1 MSVAVLSKIFR
12 KVPSLLGL
20 GLGGYA
26 GHNMA
31 QWENAHLYSND
42 TTKSLADLTG
52 TGVGAL
58 GTAALF
64 SPAHRATGL
73 KLLGSL
79 MGPKQLGLYGI
90 DKFTQG
96 INAVEDYTDIQNELA
111 DKNVEITKNQLE
123 AALQNKEI
131 ASMSNETSKK
141 WLDLAN
147 KGLPYIGGLAALI
160 TALYAYNSFKKNKGN
175 GNVAFQIPE
184 EKLSPQFYSRLG
196 REILFK
202 DRDENGR
209 IIKRKYI
216 KQNDIE
222 DYTLPEYNE
231 AVEKIASVL
240 NIKRAANLTKDTR
253 QLVNNVNNLAEDIRV
268 PEAKAETIGQV
279 IEKHPSNKTWG
290 GFVANTLNKYG
301 PFALE
306 YFGLITPSAQIRQ
319 NVSFI
324 DQNGRSRAAPSLTAS
339 SMYSDPSA
347 VGRLYEYARNRMAK
361 AGNPYFTHSL
371 SYPNFGSQ
379 FF

>member
-12 KVPSLLGL
+12 NVPSLLGL

-64 SPAHRATGL
+64 SPAHRTTGL

-147 KGLPYIGGLAALI
+147 KGLPYVGGLAALI

-231 AVEKIASVL
+231 AVEKIASAL

-253 QLVNNVNNLAEDIRV
+253 QLVNNVNNLAEDNRV

-290 GFVANTLNKYG
+290 GFVANPLNKYG
-301 PFALE
+301 PFVLE
-306 YFGLITPSAQIRQ
+306 YFGLITPSAKIRQ
-319 NVSFI
+319 AVSFI

-347 VGRLYEYARNRMAK
+347 VGRLYEYARNRMAN

-371 SYPNFGSQ
+371 SYPNFGNY

>member
-1 MSVAVLSKIFR
+1 MSSAVLSKIFR

-290 GFVANTLNKYG
+290 GFVANKLNKYG

>member
-1 MSVAVLSKIFR
+1 MNFAVLSKIFR

-111 DKNVEITKNQLE
+111 NKNVEITKNQLE
-123 AALQNKEI
+123 TAKQNKEI
-131 ASMSNETSKK
+131 ADISNETSKK
-141 WLDLAN
+141 WLDLVN
-147 KGLPYIGGLAALI
+147 KGLPYVGGLAALI

-253 QLVNNVNNLAEDIRV
+253 QLVNNVNDLAKDNRV

-290 GFVANTLNKYG
+290 GFVANKLNKYG

-319 NVSFI
+319 DVSFI

>member
-1 MSVAVLSKIFR
+1 MNFAVLSKIFR

-58 GTAALF
+58 GLAALA
-64 SPAHRATGL
+64 SPKHRATGL

-90 DKFTQG
+90 DKFTKG
-96 INAVEDYTDIQNELA
+96 VNAVEDYTAIQNELA

-253 QLVNNVNNLAEDIRV
+253 QLVNNVNNLAEDNRV

-290 GFVANTLNKYG
+290 GFVANKLNKYG

-319 NVSFI
+319 DVSFI

>member
-1 MSVAVLSKIFR
+1 MSVAVIKNILK
-12 KVPSLLGL
+12 KSLPGL
-20 GLGGYA
+20 GFTLGGI
-26 GHNMA
+26 GGNLGS
-31 QWENAHLYSND
+31 QWENQHLYSED
-42 TTKSLADLTG
+42 STKNLATLTG

-64 SPAHRATGL
+64 SPAHRATGF

-96 INAVEDYTDIQNELA
+96 IDALEDYTDIQNELA
-111 DKNVEITKNQLE
+111 DKNVEITKNQLDT
-123 AALQNKEI
+123 AKQNKEI
-131 ASMSNETSKK
+131 ANISNETSKK
-141 WLDLAN
+141 WLDLVN
-147 KGLPYIGGLAALI
+147 KGLPYAGGLAALM
-160 TALYAYNSFKKNKGN
+160 ALLYAYNSFKKDKNKS
-175 GNVAFQIPE
+175 NVALQIPE

-209 IIKRKYI
+209 ILRKKYI
-216 KQNDIE
+216 KDQDDDN
-222 DYTLPEYNE
+222 YTLPDNQDSAKLASISRSKYS
-231 AVEKIASVL
+231 AFSDDARSVVES
-240 NIKRAANLTKDTR
+240 
-253 QLVNNVNNLAEDIRV
+253 VNNAAGNKRV

-319 NVSFI
+319 AVSFI

-347 VGRLYEYARNRMAK
+347 VGRLYEYARNRMAN

-371 SYPNFGSQ
+371 SYPNFGNYS
-379 FF
+379 F

>member
-147 KGLPYIGGLAALI
+147 KGLPYVGGLAALI

-253 QLVNNVNNLAEDIRV
+253 QLVNNVNNLAEGNRV

-279 IEKHPSNKTWG
+279 IETHPSNKTWG
-290 GFVANTLNKYG
+290 GFVANKLNKYG

-319 NVSFI
+319 AVSFI

>member
-1 MSVAVLSKIFR
+1 MSSAVLSKIFR
-12 KVPSLLGL
+12 KLPSLLGF

-290 GFVANTLNKYG
+290 GFVANKLNKYG

>member
-1 MSVAVLSKIFR
+1 MNFAVLSKIFR

-147 KGLPYIGGLAALI
+147 KGLPYVGGLAALI

-253 QLVNNVNNLAEDIRV
+253 QVVNNVNNLAGDNRV

-290 GFVANTLNKYG
+290 GFVANKLNKYG

-319 NVSFI
+319 DVSFI

-361 AGNPYFTHSL
+361 AGNPYFTHIV
-371 SYPNFGSQ
+371 
-379 FF
+379 

>member
-1 MSVAVLSKIFR
+1 MNFAVLSKIFR

-147 KGLPYIGGLAALI
+147 KGLPYVGGLAALI

-231 AVEKIASVL
+231 AAEKIASVL
-240 NIKRAANLTKDTR
+240 NIKRAASLTKDTR
-253 QLVNNVNNLAEDIRV
+253 QVVNNVNNLAGDNRV

-290 GFVANTLNKYG
+290 GFVANKLNKYG

-319 NVSFI
+319 DVSFI

-339 SMYSDPSA
+339 SMYSDPNA

>member
-1 MSVAVLSKIFR
+1 MSSAVLSKIFR
-12 KVPSLLGL
+12 KLPSLLGF

-216 KQNDIE
+216 KQNDTE

-231 AVEKIASVL
+231 AAEKIASVL
-240 NIKRAANLTKDTR
+240 NIKRAASLTKDTR
-253 QLVNNVNNLAEDIRV
+253 QVVNNVNNLAGDNRV
-268 PEAKAETIGQV
+268 PEAKVETIGQV

-290 GFVANTLNKYG
+290 GFVANKLNKYG

-371 SYPNFGSQ
+371 SYPNFGSY

>member
-253 QLVNNVNNLAEDIRV
+253 QLVNNVNNLAEDNRV

-290 GFVANTLNKYG
+290 GFVANKLNKYG

>member
-1 MSVAVLSKIFR
+1 MNFAVLSKIFR

-111 DKNVEITKNQLE
+111 NKNVEITKNQLE
-123 AALQNKEI
+123 TAKQNKEI
-131 ASMSNETSKK
+131 ADISNETSKK
-141 WLDLAN
+141 WLDLVN
-147 KGLPYIGGLAALI
+147 KGLPYVGGLAALI

-253 QLVNNVNNLAEDIRV
+253 QLVNNVNNLAEDNRV

-290 GFVANTLNKYG
+290 GFVANKLNKYG

-306 YFGLITPSAQIRQ
+306 YFGLTTPSAQIRQ

>member
-1 MSVAVLSKIFR
+1 MNFAVLSKIFR

-111 DKNVEITKNQLE
+111 NKNVEITKNQLE
-123 AALQNKEI
+123 TAKQNKEI
-131 ASMSNETSKK
+131 ADISNETSKK

-147 KGLPYIGGLAALI
+147 KGLPYVGGLAALI

-240 NIKRAANLTKDTR
+240 NIKRAASLTKATR
-253 QLVNNVNNLAEDIRV
+253 QVVNNVNNLAGDNRV

-290 GFVANTLNKYG
+290 GFVANKLNKYG

-319 NVSFI
+319 DVSFI

>member
-1 MSVAVLSKIFR
+1 MSSAVLSKIFR
-12 KVPSLLGL
+12 KLPSLLGF

-253 QLVNNVNNLAEDIRV
+253 QLVNNVNNLAEDIRF

-290 GFVANTLNKYG
+290 GFVANKLNKYG

-319 NVSFI
+319 DVSFI

>member
-111 DKNVEITKNQLE
+111 NKNVEITKNQLE
-123 AALQNKEI
+123 TAKQNKEI
-131 ASMSNETSKK
+131 ADISNETSKK

-253 QLVNNVNNLAEDIRV
+253 QVVNNVNNLAGDNRV

-290 GFVANTLNKYG
+290 GFVANKLNKYG

-319 NVSFI
+319 DVSFI

>member
-1 MSVAVLSKIFR
+1 MNFAVLSKIFR

-240 NIKRAANLTKDTR
+240 NIKRAASLTKATR
-253 QLVNNVNNLAEDIRV
+253 QVVNNVNNLAGDNRV

-290 GFVANTLNKYG
+290 GFVANKLNKYG

-319 NVSFI
+319 DVSFI

>member
-1 MSVAVLSKIFR
+1 MSVAVIKNILK
-12 KVPSLLGL
+12 KSLPGL
-20 GLGGYA
+20 GFTLGGI
-26 GHNMA
+26 GGNLGS
-31 QWENAHLYSND
+31 QWENQHLYSED
-42 TTKSLADLTG
+42 STKNLATLTG

-64 SPAHRATGL
+64 SPAHRATGF

-96 INAVEDYTDIQNELA
+96 IDALEDYTDIQNELA
-111 DKNVEITKNQLE
+111 DKNVEITKNQLDT
-123 AALQNKEI
+123 AKQNKEI
-131 ASMSNETSKK
+131 ANISNETSKK
-141 WLDLAN
+141 WLDLVN
-147 KGLPYIGGLAALI
+147 KGLPYAGGLAALM
-160 TALYAYNSFKKNKGN
+160 ALLYAYNSFKKDKNKS
-175 GNVAFQIPE
+175 NVALQIPE

-209 IIKRKYI
+209 ILRKKYI
-216 KQNDIE
+216 KDQDDDN
-222 DYTLPEYNE
+222 YTLPDNQDSAKLASISRSKYS
-231 AVEKIASVL
+231 AFSDDARSVVES
-240 NIKRAANLTKDTR
+240 
-253 QLVNNVNNLAEDIRV
+253 VNNAAGNKRV

-319 NVSFI
+319 AVSFI

-347 VGRLYEYARNRMAK
+347 VGRLYEYARNRMAN

-371 SYPNFGSQ
+371 SYPNFGNY

>member
-90 DKFTQG
+90 DKFTKG
-96 INAVEDYTDIQNELA
+96 VNAVEDYTDIQNELA

-240 NIKRAANLTKDTR
+240 NTKRASNLTKDTR
-253 QLVNNVNNLAEDIRV
+253 QLVNNVNNLAEGNRV

-290 GFVANTLNKYG
+290 GFVANKLNKYG

-319 NVSFI
+319 DVSFI

-347 VGRLYEYARNRMAK
+347 VGRLYEYARNRMAT

>member
-111 DKNVEITKNQLE
+111 NKNVEITKNQLE
-123 AALQNKEI
+123 TAKQNKEI
-131 ASMSNETSKK
+131 ADISNETSKK

-147 KGLPYIGGLAALI
+147 KGLPYVGGLAALI

-253 QLVNNVNNLAEDIRV
+253 QLVNNVNNLAEDNRV

-290 GFVANTLNKYG
+290 GFVANKLNKYG

-319 NVSFI
+319 DVSFI

>member
-1 MSVAVLSKIFR
+1 MNFAVLSKIFR

-111 DKNVEITKNQLE
+111 NKNVEITKNQLE
-123 AALQNKEI
+123 TAKQNKEI
-131 ASMSNETSKK
+131 ADISNETSKK
-141 WLDLAN
+141 WLDLVN
-147 KGLPYIGGLAALI
+147 KGLPYVGGLAALI

-253 QLVNNVNNLAEDIRV
+253 QLVNNVNDLAKDNRV

-290 GFVANTLNKYG
+290 GFVANKLNKYG

-319 NVSFI
+319 DVSFI

-347 VGRLYEYARNRMAK
+347 VGRLYEYARNRMTK

>member
-64 SPAHRATGL
+64 SPTHRATGL

-90 DKFTQG
+90 DKFTKG
-96 INAVEDYTDIQNELA
+96 VNAVEDYTDIQNELA

-147 KGLPYIGGLAALI
+147 KGLPYVGGLAALI

-253 QLVNNVNNLAEDIRV
+253 QLVNNVNNLAEDNRV

-290 GFVANTLNKYG
+290 GFVANKLNKYG

-319 NVSFI
+319 GVSFI

-347 VGRLYEYARNRMAK
+347 VGRLYEYARNRMAN

>member
-1 MSVAVLSKIFR
+1 MSSAVLSKIFR
-12 KVPSLLGL
+12 KLPSLLGF

-64 SPAHRATGL
+64 NPAHRATGL

-147 KGLPYIGGLAALI
+147 KGLPYVGGLAALI

-216 KQNDIE
+216 KQNDTE

-231 AVEKIASVL
+231 AAEKIASVL
-240 NIKRAANLTKDTR
+240 NIKRAASLTKDTR
-253 QLVNNVNNLAEDIRV
+253 QVVNNVNNLAGDNRV

-290 GFVANTLNKYG
+290 GFVANKLNKYG

-319 NVSFI
+319 DVSFI

>member
-1 MSVAVLSKIFR
+1 MSSAVLSKIFR
-12 KVPSLLGL
+12 KLPSLLGF

-123 AALQNKEI
+123 TAKQNKEI
-131 ASMSNETSKK
+131 ADISNETSKK

-147 KGLPYIGGLAALI
+147 KGLPYVGGLAALI

-253 QLVNNVNNLAEDIRV
+253 QLVNNVNNLAEDNRV

-290 GFVANTLNKYG
+290 GFVANKLNKYG

-319 NVSFI
+319 DVSFI

>member
-1 MSVAVLSKIFR
+1 MSSAVLSKIFR
-12 KVPSLLGL
+12 KLPSLLGF

-147 KGLPYIGGLAALI
+147 KGLPYVGGLAALI

-268 PEAKAETIGQV
+268 PEAKAETIGQI

-290 GFVANTLNKYG
+290 GFVANKLNKYG

-319 NVSFI
+319 DVSFI

-339 SMYSDPSA
+339 SMHSDPSA

>member
-1 MSVAVLSKIFR
+1 MSSAVLSKIFR
-12 KVPSLLGL
+12 KLPSLLGF

-73 KLLGSL
+73 KFLGSL

-290 GFVANTLNKYG
+290 GFVANKLNKYG

-339 SMYSDPSA
+339 SMYSDSSA